1 MQSFLHSIATLGR
14 NRVIKIHQRKLNS
27 LNKGPVGENFMN
39 MSSKIVHNLSSH
51 ILSESEERL
60 LCRCWEFCIEQRI
73 INLLEFKTDI
83 EINAR
88 KVERNCHSTIFRT
101 ISGHLYDVSQQRM
114 RTARKKL
121 IRNLSDD
128 ELSALHALKT
138 NQHIV
143 IYKVD
148 KGNAVVVMNRGD
160 YIERARTILLGSQF
174 DKISNG
180 NILQKKE
187 EYMNKYI
194 RSFYNKNIIDQKLFY
209 QLPPACWSSTNF
221 QEFIKQHILCNQ

>member
-1 MQSFLHSIATLGR
+1 M
-14 NRVIKIHQRKLNS
+14 
-27 LNKGPVGENFMN
+27 
-39 MSSKIVHNLSSH
+39 
-51 ILSESEERL
+51 
-60 LCRCWEFCIEQRI
+60 
-73 INLLEFKTDI
+73 LEFKADI

-88 KVERNCHSTIFRT
+88 KIEQNCHSTIFRT

-128 ELSALHALKT
+128 ELSALRASQT
-138 NQHIV
+138 NQHII

-148 KGNAVVVMNRGD
+148 KGNAVVLMNRGD
-160 YIERARTILLGSQF
+160 YVERARAILSGSQF

-180 NILQKKE
+180 NILQEKE
-187 EYMNKYI
+187 EYLNKYI

-209 QLPPACWSSTNF
+209 QLRPAYQSSTDF
-221 QEFIKQHILCNQ
+221 QKSIKRHVRCNQ

>member
-1 MQSFLHSIATLGR
+1 
-14 NRVIKIHQRKLNS
+14 
-27 LNKGPVGENFMN
+27 

-60 LCRCWEFCIEQRI
+60 LCRGWEFCIEQRI

-83 EINAR
+83 EMNAR
-88 KVERNCHSTIFRT
+88 KIEQNCHSTIFRT
-101 ISGHLYDVSQQRM
+101 IFGHLYDVSQQRT

-128 ELSALHALKT
+128 ELSGLHALKT

-143 IYKVD
+143 IYKID

-160 YIERARTILLGSQF
+160 YIERARAILSGSQF
-174 DKISNG
+174 DKIFNG
-180 NILQKKE
+180 NILQEKE

-209 QLPPACWSSTNF
+209 QLRPACQSSTDF
-221 QEFIKQHILCNQ
+221 QKSIKRHIRCN

>member
-1 MQSFLHSIATLGR
+1 
-14 NRVIKIHQRKLNS
+14 
-27 LNKGPVGENFMN
+27 MN
-39 MSSKIVHNLSSH
+39 ISSKIVHNLSSH

-60 LCRCWEFCIEQRI
+60 LCRGWEFYIEQSI

-88 KVERNCHSTIFRT
+88 KIEQNCHSTIFRT
-101 ISGHLYDVSQQRM
+101 ISDHLYDVSQQRM
-114 RTARKKL
+114 RAARKKL
-121 IRNLSDD
+121 IGNLSDD
-128 ELSALHALKT
+128 ELSALRAFKT

-148 KGNAVVVMNRGD
+148 KGNTVVVMNRGD
-160 YIERARTILLGSQF
+160 YIERARATFLSGSQL

-180 NILQKKE
+180 SILQKKE

-209 QLPPACWSSTNF
+209 QIRPAFQFSTDF
-221 QEFIKQHILCNQ
+221 QKSIKWDIRCNQ